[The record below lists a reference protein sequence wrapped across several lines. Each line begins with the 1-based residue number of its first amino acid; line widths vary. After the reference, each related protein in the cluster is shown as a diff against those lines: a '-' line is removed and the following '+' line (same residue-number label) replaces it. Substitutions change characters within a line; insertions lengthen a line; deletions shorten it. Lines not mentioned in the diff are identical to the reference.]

1 MIWKFAR
8 NKTGAAKFLADLETK
23 YIGAFENS
31 EFFFFPSW
39 PASVPN
45 IGRRLARDHVANPQ
59 GKYSVLQE
67 IGQKYTHNPG
77 YPGFTNAAID
87 EIFSKY
93 MIPQMFAE
101 VARGKRTPEDAA
113 KVYDRSFRHIF
124 NRWRSR
130 GKI

>member
-1 MIWKFAR
+1 M
-8 NKTGAAKFLADLETK
+8 
-23 YIGAFENS
+23 
-31 EFFFFPSW
+31 
-39 PASVPN
+39 PN

-67 IGQKYTHNPG
+67 ISQKYTHNPG